1 MPVRFI
7 PHPIVGQ
14 DNWKSRSGGFY
25 KFVRTEGENGFEIR
39 KPKSSS
45 LEEMTKKKKIKLPK
59 HFGSLRSFQTQPA
72 TAMIHKL

>member
-7 PHPIVGQ
+7 PHPTVGQ

-45 LEEMTKKKKIKLPK
+45 LEEMTKKKLKEI
-59 HFGSLRSFQTQPA
+59 
-72 TAMIHKL
+72 